1 MIYFGAKCDPPRL
14 HAGNQFRKG
23 RQLFLGGAMGE
34 TLLALLMESDD
45 VINIAKATLN
55 SISCL
60 NTMKT

>member
-1 MIYFGAKCDPPRL
+1 
-14 HAGNQFRKG
+14 
-23 RQLFLGGAMGE
+23 MGE